1 MAPNPQIFLGVA
13 TCDVKVRSL
22 CFSAIPLHASTVI
35 MEAEES
41 ESDRSSVA
49 TAWF

>member
-1 MAPNPQIFLGVA
+1 MAPNPQIFWAWPRVTSKCGAL
-13 TCDVKVRSL
+13 L

-49 TAWF
+49 TAS